1 MEEARRQRA
10 MDCPFA
16 DPARQARSA
25 RAFAAVG
32 WPFLWILSFGHA
44 NESISPSGARTGFEW
59 PSRSESDSGN
69 LFTTMSLVQSQEVT
83 PCSDPVEEK
92 RRQLLDRYHQCSR
105 ADRAVVD
112 LLAVAWGGLNKSQIT
127 TPLRKILS
135 AGEASQIKL
144 DALHDHGL

>member
-44 NESISPSGARTGFEW
+44 KESISPSGATNRIRMAFAERIRFRKLIFDSVLSNPKTPETSGSGRFVHRAGVWACVRLGAE
-59 PSRSESDSGN
+59 PVRSRPTAHCQH
-69 LFTTMSLVQSQEVT
+69 L
-83 PCSDPVEEK
+83 
-92 RRQLLDRYHQCSR
+92 R
-105 ADRAVVD
+105 
-112 LLAVAWGGLNKSQIT
+112 WNKEDE
-127 TPLRKILS
+127 RS
-135 AGEASQIKL
+135 A
-144 DALHDHGL
+144 

>member
-44 NESISPSGARTGFEW
+44 KESISPSGATNRIRMAFAERIRFRKLIFDHVLSSGVYALRVKTCQALADFRQPRTM
-59 PSRSESDSGN
+59 P
-69 LFTTMSLVQSQEVT
+69 
-83 PCSDPVEEK
+83 
-92 RRQLLDRYHQCSR
+92 
-105 ADRAVVD
+105 
-112 LLAVAWGGLNKSQIT
+112 LNA
-127 TPLRKILS
+127 P
-135 AGEASQIKL
+135 
-144 DALHDHGL
+144 